1 MPKKAITK
9 RVARLLKS
17 ENVAKQQKGADIYKR
32 RDESIEAKKM
42 KKTKKAINKYIK
54 NVSEESLSRHH
65 DDITGFQKTVQSMK
79 EQKSKSMNRPM
90 YRKEKLQPGF
100 INPEPKFM
108 MYGKLSSPLKSESP
122 LAKYGCSKKH

>member
-17 ENVAKQQKGADIYKR
+17 EDVAKQQKGADIYKR
-32 RDESIEAKKM
+32 RDDRIEAKKT

-54 NVSEESLSRHH
+54 NVADEQIKRSQM
-65 DDITGFQKTVQSMK
+65 DVADFQKTVQSMK
-79 EQKSKSMNRPM
+79 EDYSKSMNRLTH
-90 YRKEKLQPGF
+90 RKKL
-100 INPEPKFM
+100 NEAKYA
-108 MYGKLSSPLKSESP
+108 MYGKPSSPLKSESP

>member
-17 ENVAKQQKGADIYKR
+17 EDVAKQQKGADIYKR

-54 NVSEESLSRHH
+54 HATKTFEDKTDRTMKKIRVFDS
-65 DDITGFQKTVQSMK
+65 DDTLRSP
-79 EQKSKSMNRPM
+79 N
-90 YRKEKLQPGF
+90 
-100 INPEPKFM
+100 M
-108 MYGKLSSPLKSESP
+108 MYGKPSSPLKGGSP
-122 LAKYGCSKKH
+122 LAKYGCTGRYKKS

>member
-17 ENVAKQQKGADIYKR
+17 EDVAKQQKGADIYKR

-54 NVSEESLSRHH
+54 HTAKTFEEE
-65 DDITGFQKTVQSMK
+65 IK
-79 EQKSKSMNRPM
+79 KSPN
-90 YRKEKLQPGF
+90 
-100 INPEPKFM
+100 M
-108 MYGKLSSPLKSESP
+108 MYGKPSSPLKSESP